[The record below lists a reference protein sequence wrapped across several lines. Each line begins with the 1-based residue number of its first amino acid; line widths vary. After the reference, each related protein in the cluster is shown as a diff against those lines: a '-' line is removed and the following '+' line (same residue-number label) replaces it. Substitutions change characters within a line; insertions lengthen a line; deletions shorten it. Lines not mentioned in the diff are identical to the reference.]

1 MTDQKFVILADL
13 FSYLYDCAMGIWVNW
28 YDRSLLL
35 GFFDIL
41 MGDLEL
47 YNGRGGRECPWPFD
61 VQ

>member
-1 MTDQKFVILADL
+1 MTDQKFGILADL
-13 FSYLYDCAMGIWVNW
+13 FRYLYDCAMGIWVIW
-28 YDRSLLL
+28 YDGSVLL

-47 YNGRGGRECPWPFD
+47 YNGRGGRECPWPSD